1 VRPFYGFADLLP
13 IFTRSEGDLRMKHI
27 EFATRTGTCGGEL
40 AEPEGIAKAG
50 AVVVVHDWRGIDD
63 EMRAKVNRFAR
74 EGFLVLAPDLHHGKV
89 ATTDEEAQKL
99 MSVFDFQRAVGEI
112 GGALEWLK
120 KQSRSNGKVGV
131 VGLSLGGALTF
142 AATSFVPGITCA
154 VPFYGIVETSRLD
167 LDKMTAPIQAHFVP
181 HDDWVNPDTV
191 RQIQEA
197 LVARGK
203 SMDLHIY
210 EGARHSFMGERDK
223 ATYHEPSAKKA
234 WERALSF
241 LHQHLGS

>member
-1 VRPFYGFADLLP
+1 
-13 IFTRSEGDLRMKHI
+13 
-27 EFATRTGTCGGEL
+27 
-40 AEPEGIAKAG
+40 
-50 AVVVVHDWRGIDD
+50 
-63 EMRAKVNRFAR
+63 
-74 EGFLVLAPDLHHGKV
+74 
-89 ATTDEEAQKL
+89 
-99 MSVFDFQRAVGEI
+99 VFDFPRAVGEI
-112 GGALEWLK
+112 GGALEWIK
-120 KQSRSNGKVGV
+120 KQSRSDGKVGV
-131 VGLSLGGALTF
+131 VGFSLGGALTF

-197 LVARGK
+197 LEARGK